1 MKRSRPVQALLVG
14 CLFLGMLIACTV
26 YVRALLATCSLGTSI
41 GCTNADESSQVVAHW
56 TAQYSTTGQPS
67 YDTQTF
73 RGEFYGGDPQ
83 VCPASKSTL
92 ISDSGRTKQYET
104 RYLIPGTCQI
114 RKGP

>member
-1 MKRSRPVQALLVG
+1 MKKYGPVQALLVG
-14 CLFLGMLIACTV
+14 CLFLGMLIACAV
-26 YVRALLATCSLGTSI
+26 YVRALLATCSLGVSI
-41 GCTNADESSQVVAHW
+41 GCTNGDESGQAVAHW

-73 RGEFYGGDPQ
+73 RGEFYVGDPQ

-92 ISDSGRTKQYET
+92 ISVSGKRKDYEI

-114 RKGP
+114 SKGP